1 MRHLIILFSLCS
13 VLAFPLVAQDRQES
27 NELQVIEQAQSH
39 VAKGQFR
46 EALALLEGNNFR
58 TPNGQRA
65 SRVLMIKVY
74 FVQDR
79 LEEATEMAKKLLIS
93 QPGYEPEL
101 TDRQG
106 YKDLIVS
113 VRSQLSSQTIASVSK
128 IAERPEEAPATVYI
142 ITKEEMIRRGY
153 NGLIELLKD
162 QPGFDIM
169 GFYSATYTNIY
180 QRGYRSTN
188 TERTLLLI
196 DGVEEN
202 DLYFNIPY
210 ISRQYP
216 ISNIERVEIIYGPA
230 STMYGPNAF
239 VGVINVVTKKFTG
252 KNNRP
257 TGEVHFGTGSYN
269 TYWTDLSLG
278 GTSKSGRVQW
288 NVTGRAFWSDEMDLS
303 DDPLVGKDFDYA
315 ATEFDTTSRY
325 DSLMV
330 IEVGEDTTLADLGIV
345 DTNGYLTETVA
356 DGTRT
361 ISLSEAGLAAVRA
374 ADKALYENGIDG
386 QSVNGFSNSSFN
398 YYLRAQV
405 SFDRLSITAQ
415 HWTREE
421 GTSARYRDVVAGP
434 SGNGSVWTPQN
445 YTLTLKYATPLN
457 NEGTW
462 TFSSLTSYRY
472 HRLQPT
478 KSNILFSR
486 NYWRGNYDIYD
497 LVSTDDPTTFAD
509 DVIWVDRNFFQEAR
523 QLRTEQKF
531 VYAAT
536 EQLSWVSGL
545 EIRNTQMQG
554 DYIVSYDTV
563 NVEDRDTGCDT
574 WPNPQECGVVSSN
587 QEEGGNQYGMWDLGL
602 YSQAQWKVLPSL
614 KLVGG
619 SRLDYNRIRSDEG
632 FGWAF
637 NPRLALVYTPR
648 NWVLKAIYAR
658 GIQNPSQWSKFST
671 GGTRIPSVNLQEEVI
686 RNFEA
691 SAYYTQTNSA
701 GEKLLTAEVSGYY
714 SAIDNVVGLRKI
726 GTSVTQNANIGEF
739 DIYGVQVVGT
749 WRIRPNLSLW
759 GNYSYTQGRVSR
771 IVDGIDSTEVSDAGF
786 EVNNIIADIAPHQAK
801 LGVSG
806 SFLDNRLKA
815 NVRSQYVS
823 ARPTGGGTTN
833 PDNNGQES
841 TTKGD
846 FFSAYLLLNATIGWD
861 FSQWISDNGAGNGL
875 TAQVSFFNITNQSYY
890 NTGPLNGDGVTNPS
904 LIPQRG
910 FHSQFRLLYNF

>member
-1 MRHLIILFSLCS
+1 M
-13 VLAFPLVAQDRQES
+13 AQNQQEVR
-27 NELQVIEQAQSH
+27 ELQVIEQAERF
-39 VAKGQFR
+39 VAKGQFQ
-46 EALALLEGNNFR
+46 EALDRLEDNDFR

-65 SRVLMIKVY
+65 SRVLLIKVY
-74 FVQDR
+74 LVQDR
-79 LEEATEMAKKLLIS
+79 LQDATSMAKTLLIS
-93 QPGYEPEL
+93 QPGYEPAL
-101 TDRQG
+101 TDPQG
-106 YKDLIVS
+106 YKDLIVE
-113 VRSQLSSQTIASVSK
+113 VRGQLSSQTIASVSK

-142 ITKEEMIRRGY
+142 ISHDDIVERGY
-153 NGLIELLKD
+153 NDLIELLKD

-169 GFYSATYTNIY
+169 GFYSATYANIY

-239 VGVINVVTKKFTG
+239 VGVINVVTKNFTG

-269 TYWTDLSLG
+269 TYWADASVG

-288 NVTGRAFWSDEMDLS
+288 NVTGRGFWSDEMDLS
-303 DDPLVGKDFDYA
+303 TDPLAGQDFDYSVN
-315 ATEFDTTSRY
+315 EFDTTSRY
-325 DSLMV
+325 DSTMV

-345 DTNGYLTETVA
+345 DTNGYLTESVS
-356 DGTRT
+356 DGIRT
-361 ISLSEAGLAAVRA
+361 ISLSDAGLAAVRA
-374 ADKALYENGIDG
+374 ADRRLYEEGTDG
-386 QSVNGFSNSSFN
+386 QPISGFSNSSFN

-405 SFDRLSITAQ
+405 SFDRLSVTAQ

-434 SGNGSVWTPQN
+434 SGNGSIWTPQN
-445 YTLTLKYATPLN
+445 YTFTLKYATPLN
-457 NEGTW
+457 ADGTW

-478 KSNILFSR
+478 RSNILFSR
-486 NYWRGNYDIYD
+486 NYWRGNYNIYN
-497 LVSTDDPTTFAD
+497 LVADDDPSTFSD

-536 EQLSWVSGL
+536 EQLSWVSGF

-563 NVEDRDTGCDT
+563 NVEDRDTGCET
-574 WPNPQECGVVSSN
+574 WPSPQECGIVSSN
-587 QEEGGNQYGMWDLGL
+587 QDLGGNQYGMWDVGL
-602 YSQAQWKVLPSL
+602 YSQAQWKVIPAL
-614 KLVGG
+614 KLVAG
-619 SRLDYNRIRSDEG
+619 SRIDYNRIRSEEG
-632 FGWAF
+632 FGWVV
-637 NPRLALVYTPR
+637 NPRLAVVYTPR
-648 NWVLKAIYAR
+648 NWVLKAIYAQ
-658 GIQNPSQWSKFST
+658 GIQNPSQWSRYST
-671 GGTRIPSVNLQEEVI
+671 GGTRIPSNNLQEEII
-686 RNFEA
+686 RNFEV
-691 SAYYTQTNSA
+691 SAHYSQNNSA
-701 GEKLLTAEVSGYY
+701 GDRLLTAEASGYF
-714 SAIDNVVGLRKI
+714 SRIENVVGLKKI
-726 GTSVTQNANIGEF
+726 STNVTQNANIGEY
-739 DIYGVQVVGT
+739 DIYGAQVVAS
-749 WRIRPNLSLW
+749 WRVRPNITVW
-759 GNYSYTQGRVSR
+759 GNYSYTRGIVSR
-771 IVDGIDSTEVSDAGF
+771 LDDSVAAGDVSDGGF
-786 EVNNIIADIAPHQAK
+786 AIDNVIADIAPHQAK

-806 SFLDNRLKA
+806 NFLDNRLRA
-815 NVRSQYVS
+815 NIRSQFVA

-833 PDNNGQES
+833 PDNDGQAR
-841 TTKGD
+841 TMNGD
-846 FFSAYLLLNATIGWD
+846 FFSAYLLLHATVGWD
-861 FSQWISDNGAGNGL
+861 FSNWIYNTGIGSGL
-875 TAQVSFFNITNQSYY
+875 TAQLSFFNITNQAYY

-910 FHSQFRLLYNF
+910 FHSQFRVLYNF